1 MINVSKEF
9 LEEMNV
15 RTDFKQSASVKLSDG
30 TEIPVDYSDFSLK
43 NNGIVDGA
51 GESSIPLGVAIERS
65 IQLEIFN
72 DDGKYSNYDFFD
84 AEITLSLEFE
94 LSNSIEK
101 INFGKFTVVEPY
113 TRGTTIIV
121 TAVDDMYKA
130 DIPYDTPLVFPA
142 TIGEMLRDSCSATGI
157 SLFSS
162 EFAHN
167 DFVVEERPNGYTHRQ
182 IIGFIAMI
190 AGGNARINRSN
201 QLEIISYNIWK
212 NNAVLDGGDFTAWI
226 HENTVDGGSFN
237 PWSTGIYVSGGEFS
251 DLQKYHVLSEWMND
265 PKIDTD
271 DIVITG
277 IQTVYTEED
286 KEKTILVG
294 EEGYV
299 LKIENPLIYGK
310 EQEVLQYISENL
322 IGSTFRQFEGDHIS
336 YPLAEFMDAAIVVDR
351 SGNIYNS
358 FITDVDFAF
367 LGMTTFKNS
376 AEPVLRN
383 RMSRPPSNAEV
394 IRQTKKL
401 VAYEKTE
408 REKAIAQL
416 QEALENS
423 SGMYVTTKTQ
433 LDKST
438 IYYAHNKPTLEES
451 NIVWKYTAEA
461 IAASTDGG
469 KTYPYGFTVTGDMIT
484 KILNTEGI
492 NASWINTG
500 AFVVKDNNGNI
511 IFSAD
516 VDTKRVTFVNGY
528 FDATGAHFIDG
539 FFSGKVTGSE
549 ISGSKISTQ
558 NTNGSE
564 VILLEKGRMTFYS
577 EPDASL
583 DDEDISGYIQPGTTY
598 APVGN
603 EEYEFPCIKF
613 QSTEWAVLELWAGN
627 DKVMQAIP
635 TDDFS
640 DVAAR
645 IFFPQYVDVQKSL
658 EVYQDMIVGMGLY
671 VDGDFYCYG
680 SKDRVVKTEN
690 YGDRGMNAFETA
702 EPYFSDIGS
711 GIIDDSGKA
720 VIEFESIF
728 SETIETDIPYQVFI
742 TPTSELNCRCVE
754 KECCRFTMS
763 GDPGA
768 TFDYMICAKQ
778 KGYANTRLENIER
791 KR

>member
-9 LEEMNV
+9 LEEMRN
-15 RTDFKQSASVKLSDG
+15 RTDFKQFASVKLSNG
-30 TEIPVDYSDFSLK
+30 TVFDIDYLDFTLS
-43 NNGIVDGA
+43 NNSIVDGA
-51 GESSIPLGVAIERS
+51 GESSIPLGAAIEKS
-65 IQLEIFN
+65 IQLEIAN

-94 LSNSIEK
+94 LSYSLEI

-113 TRGTTIIV
+113 TRGSTIII
-121 TAVDDMYKA
+121 TAVDDMHKA
-130 DIPYDTPLVFPA
+130 DIPYETHLVFPA
-142 TIGEMLRDSCSATGI
+142 TIGAMLRDSCSATGI

-162 EFAHN
+162 EFVHN
-167 DFVVEERPNGYTHRQ
+167 DFVVEERPSGYTHRQ

-201 QLEIISYNIWK
+201 QLEIISYNIWG
-212 NNAVLDGGDFTAWI
+212 NNTVLDGGDFTTWTQ
-226 HENTVDGGSFN
+226 ENTVLGGTFN
-237 PWSTGIYVSGGEFS
+237 PWTIGTEVSGGEFS
-251 DLQKYHVLSEWMND
+251 DLKNYHVLYEWIND

-277 IQTVYTEED
+277 IQTAYTEED
-286 KEKTILVG
+286 AVKILLVG

-299 LKIENPLIYGK
+299 LKIENPLIAGK
-310 EQEVLQYISENL
+310 EQEALQYISDNL
-322 IGSTFRQFEGDHIS
+322 IGSAFRQFEGDHIS
-336 YPLAEFMDAAIVVDR
+336 YPLAEFMDPVIIVGR
-351 SGNIYNS
+351 NGNIYHS
-358 FITDVDFAF
+358 FITDIDFAF

-383 RMSRPPSNAEV
+383 RMSRPSSNAEV

-416 QEALENS
+416 QETLKNS

-433 LDKST
+433 SDKST
-438 IYYAHNKPTLEES
+438 IYYTHNKPTLEES
-451 NIVWKYTAEA
+451 DIVWKYTAEA

-484 KILNTEGI
+484 KILDTEGI
-492 NASWINTG
+492 NASWINAG
-500 AFVVKDNNGNI
+500 AFTVKDDKGNI

-516 VDTKRVTFVNGY
+516 IGTKRVVFVNGY
-528 FDATGAHFIDG
+528 FDSTGAHFTDG

-549 ISGSKISTQ
+549 ISGSKITTQ
-558 NTNGSE
+558 NQNGSE
-564 VILLEKGRMTFYS
+564 VIVMEKGKMTFYS
-577 EPDASL
+577 ESDANL
-583 DDEDISGYIQPGTTY
+583 DDEDIAGYIQPGTTY

-603 EEYEFPCIKF
+603 DEYEFPCIKF
-613 QSTEWAVLELWAGN
+613 QSTAWAVIELWAGN

-635 TDDFS
+635 SDDFS
-640 DVAAR
+640 DIAAR
-645 IFFPQYVDVQKSL
+645 IFFPQYVDIQKSL
-658 EVYQDMIVGMGLY
+658 AVYQDMTVGQGLY
-671 VDGDFYCYG
+671 VDGDLYCYG
-680 SKDRVVKTEN
+680 FKDRVVKTEN

-711 GIIDDSGKA
+711 GMIDDSGRA

-742 TPTSELNCRCVE
+742 TQTSELNCRCVK
-754 KECCRFTMS
+754 KERCRFTMS

-778 KGYANTRLENIER
+778 KGYANTRLEKIER